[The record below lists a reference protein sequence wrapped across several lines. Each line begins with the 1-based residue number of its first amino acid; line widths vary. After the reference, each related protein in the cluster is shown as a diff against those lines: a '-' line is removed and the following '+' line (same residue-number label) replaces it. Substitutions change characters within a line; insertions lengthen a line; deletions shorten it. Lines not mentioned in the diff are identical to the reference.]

1 MVFKK
6 LKENPKLW
14 LGLTIVWM
22 VFIFVLSTNYF
33 SSGRTTAKIDTE
45 IPIRLLAH
53 LFVYFV
59 LGFLA
64 SGAVKLNFNWKH
76 KLLIALLFCVFYA
89 FTDEL
94 HQHFEAER
102 RFRLIDLATDSIG
115 AFAGILFYKIPMPL
129 RSPQKQSP

>member
-1 MVFKK
+1 MIFNK
-6 LKENPKLW
+6 LENRPKLW
-14 LGLTIVWM
+14 LVLTFVWM
-22 VFIFVLSTNYF
+22 VFIFVLSTNHF

-45 IPIRLLAH
+45 IPLRLLAH

-59 LGFLA
+59 LGFLV

-102 RFRLIDLATDSIG
+102 RFRLIDLATDSVG
-115 AFAGILFYKIPMPL
+115 AFTGILFYRIIMSL
-129 RSPQKQSP
+129 RSPQKQSL